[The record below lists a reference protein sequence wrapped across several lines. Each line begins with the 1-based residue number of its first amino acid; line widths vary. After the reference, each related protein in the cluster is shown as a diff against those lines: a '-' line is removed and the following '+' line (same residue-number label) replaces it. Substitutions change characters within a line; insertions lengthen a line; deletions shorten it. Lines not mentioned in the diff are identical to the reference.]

1 MTPSIPTKPCKESIR
16 FGTNVEHYIKHWS
29 GLRPPGP
36 TSCPFTDCDG
46 GAMGY
51 HGHYKRCVILP
62 NFSSEPFGVH
72 RYRCATCKRTLSFLP
87 DFCVPYK
94 HFGSDIIFLVL
105 QFLLFFGHSVRE
117 VSNPFGSLNSFGLS
131 RWCVNEWL
139 CQFERN
145 SHNLWH
151 FGLLRLL
158 NPPPVPED
166 SAGLLRYF
174 VDFSADDIESSAHTF
189 RPAQIAL
196 SKEFPPFGL
205 FRAQL
210 LPGCV
215 T

>member
-1 MTPSIPTKPCKESIR
+1 M
-16 FGTNVEHYIKHWS
+16 H
-29 GLRPPGP
+29 
-36 TSCPFTDCDG
+36 
-46 GAMGY
+46 Y

-62 NFSSEPFGVH
+62 DFASEPFGVH
-72 RYRCATCKRTLSFLP
+72 RYRCALCKRTLSFLP

-94 HFGSDIIFLVL
+94 HFGSDIVFWIL
-105 QFLLFFGHSVRE
+105 QLLLFFGHSVRE
-117 VSNPFGSLNSFGLS
+117 IAHPFESLNDFGLS

-139 CQFERN
+139 GQFERN

-158 NPPPVPED
+158 DCPVVPGD
-166 SAGLLRYF
+166 LARLLGYF
-174 VDFSADDIESSAHTF
+174 VDRSTDDLKKSTYPVRVSQVT
-189 RPAQIAL
+189 L

-210 LPGCV
+210 LPGCA